1 MYKRQILIRA
11 INYLA
16 IPIFTRLL
24 SQSELGIVSG
34 YISYIA
40 LIGIFIGLALNTSI
54 GVARINYDGN
64 YIFFNSSIL
73 YASLYWF
80 MLVVVL
86 ANLTFNIYYPIIR
99 IDRFWINY
107 MLSVAFS
114 GYIMESFF
122 KVNTIDYKFKL
133 NTLLSAANSIFSL
146 SLSIYLIHHVSNKI
160 IGRMFGQYLFSIVA
174 AVVIFLYLG
183 RFKPFHIEWKALVF
197 AVPIGLPNMIH
208 LASLTIMGQSD
219 RIFILQLCD
228 PAKVAIYSVAYT
240 ISSLMQVVWG
250 AVNEVWTP
258 WLYRSLKNE
267 DYDKIRQYSKIYLI
281 LFSVIFAIVVLVC
294 PELTVFLSTSEYGEA
309 KSFSPV
315 IVLAGYFVFVYS
327 FFVNIEIYN
336 RQNKYIAIATMVAT
350 IVNIIGNIILIPLF
364 GYVAAAYTTLMAY
377 FILMIVHYII
387 LNYVIRNNIYIKG
400 TFIIPVSMLSL
411 LTVFSV
417 LNYDNTI
424 LRWGVAGVFILVLSL
439 IHI

>member
-1 MYKRQILIRA
+1 
-11 INYLA
+11 
-16 IPIFTRLL
+16 
-24 SQSELGIVSG
+24 
-34 YISYIA
+34 
-40 LIGIFIGLALNTSI
+40 
-54 GVARINYDGN
+54 
-64 YIFFNSSIL
+64 
-73 YASLYWF
+73 
-80 MLVVVL
+80 
-86 ANLTFNIYYPIIR
+86 
-99 IDRFWINY
+99 
-107 MLSVAFS
+107 
-114 GYIMESFF
+114 
-122 KVNTIDYKFKL
+122 
-133 NTLLSAANSIFSL
+133 
-146 SLSIYLIHHVSNKI
+146 
-160 IGRMFGQYLFSIVA
+160 
-174 AVVIFLYLG
+174 
-183 RFKPFHIEWKALVF
+183 
-197 AVPIGLPNMIH
+197 
-208 LASLTIMGQSD
+208 
-219 RIFILQLCD
+219 
-228 PAKVAIYSVAYT
+228 
-240 ISSLMQVVWG
+240 MQVVWG

-424 LRWGVAGVFILVLSL
+424 LRWGVAGVFILVLFTICLNKREEL
-439 IHI
+439 IRRIKDIRKNDSVSS

>member
-1 MYKRQILIRA
+1 
-11 INYLA
+11 
-16 IPIFTRLL
+16 
-24 SQSELGIVSG
+24 
-34 YISYIA
+34 
-40 LIGIFIGLALNTSI
+40 
-54 GVARINYDGN
+54 
-64 YIFFNSSIL
+64 
-73 YASLYWF
+73 
-80 MLVVVL
+80 
-86 ANLTFNIYYPIIR
+86 
-99 IDRFWINY
+99 
-107 MLSVAFS
+107 
-114 GYIMESFF
+114 
-122 KVNTIDYKFKL
+122 
-133 NTLLSAANSIFSL
+133 
-146 SLSIYLIHHVSNKI
+146 
-160 IGRMFGQYLFSIVA
+160 
-174 AVVIFLYLG
+174 
-183 RFKPFHIEWKALVF
+183 
-197 AVPIGLPNMIH
+197 MIH

-267 DYDKIRQYSKIYLI
+267 DHDKIRQYSKIYLI

-336 RQNKYIAIATMVAT
+336 RKNKYIAIATMVAT
-350 IVNIIGNIILIPLF
+350 IVNVIGNIILIPLF
-364 GYVAAAYTTLMAY
+364 GYVAAAYT
-377 FILMIVHYII
+377 
-387 LNYVIRNNIYIKG
+387 KG

-424 LRWGVAGVFILVLSL
+424 LRWGVAGVFILLLFTICLNKREEL
-439 IHI
+439 IRRIKDIRKNDSVSS